1 MNEFEQGFKETQL
14 QLVKGK
20 KGRKPDAKTEVLPVQ
35 LSDTESL
42 LSLIIQTGD
51 EMRVNGQA
59 KYENSPEGL
68 QKFKERTTDYFR
80 FLLEQNKRADD
91 LNEVRLL
98 PSVESWSL
106 YLGVS
111 RVCILQYEKR
121 GDAWLQYIQWV
132 KNAIVSVKLQ
142 LAENHKLQPLLFL
155 FDTLNNSPMYR
166 NTNQIE
172 LVQVP
177 DEKDSLTM
185 QETPEMIAEKY
196 RSRLADL
203 QSDSEN

>member
-20 KGRKPDAKTEVLPVQ
+20 KGRKPDAKTEVLPVEV
-35 LSDTESL
+35 SDTESL

-51 EMRVNGQA
+51 DMRVNGQA
-59 KYENSPEGL
+59 KFENNPDGL
-68 QKFKERTTDYFR
+68 RKFKEKTTDYFR
-80 FLLEQNKRADD
+80 FLLEQNRNADD
-91 LNEVRLL
+91 LGEVRLL

-106 YLGVS
+106 YLGLS
-111 RVCILQYEKR
+111 RVSVLQYEKR
-121 GDAWLQYIQWV
+121 GDDWLSFISWV
-132 KNAIVSVKLQ
+132 KNSIVAVKLQ

-185 QETPEMIAEKY
+185 KSI
-196 RSRLADL
+196 
-203 QSDSEN
+203 

>member
-1 MNEFEQGFKETQL
+1 MNEFEQEFKETQL

-106 YLGVS
+106 YLGLS
-111 RVCILQYEKR
+111 RVSVLQYEKR
-121 GDAWLQYIQWV
+121 GDDWLSFIQWV
-132 KNAIVSVKLQ
+132 KNSIVAVKLQ

-185 QETPEMIAEKY
+185 KETPEVIAERY
-196 RSRLADL
+196 RARLADM
-203 QSDSEN
+203 QGDSEN